1 MTAPAESPTRTI
13 AQMLNGQVLSQAL
26 HVAAKLQIADQLAT
40 APQTAAE
47 LAGKSGTHA
56 PSLYRLL
63 RMLASLGIFREG
75 DGGKF
80 HLTPLAEC
88 LRKDVPE
95 SQWALAM
102 MVGDEQF
109 LAWSNLLYSVQTGG
123 CAFEKT
129 HGKPLF
135 QFLGEHPEKA
145 RVFDAA
151 MTSVHGRESAAMLDA
166 YDLSGLQTF
175 IDVGGGNGK
184 TLISVLS
191 RYPEMHGV
199 LFDLPHV
206 VAAAAPNF
214 QAAGV
219 DSRVKT
225 IGGSFFE
232 QIPAGGDAY
241 LLRHIIHDWYDEQS
255 TQILSTVRRAMQPG
269 ARLLIVESVILPG
282 NEPSVGKMLDLV
294 MMVLPGGME
303 RTEEQY
309 RTLLAGA
316 GLQLTK
322 IVPTSADVSV
332 IEAKLSP

>member
-1 MTAPAESPTRTI
+1 MTAPAESPARMI

-26 HVAAKLQIADQLAT
+26 HVAAKLGLADHVAA

-47 LAGKSGTHA
+47 LAGKTGTHA

-63 RMLASLGIFREG
+63 RTLASLGVFREEA
-75 DGGKF
+75 GGKF

-109 LAWSNLLYSVQTGG
+109 VAWSNLLHSVQTGD

-129 HGKPLF
+129 HGRPLF

-166 YDLSGLQTF
+166 YDLSGVKTF
-175 IDVGGGNGK
+175 VDVGGGNGK

-191 RYPEMHGV
+191 RYPEMQGM

-206 VAAAAPNF
+206 VEAAAPNF
-214 QAAGV
+214 RAAGV

-225 IGGSFFE
+225 VGGSFFE
-232 QIPAGGDAY
+232 EIPTGGDVY

-269 ARLLIVESVILPG
+269 SRLLIVESLILPG
-282 NEPSVGKMLDLV
+282 NEPSVGKLLDLV

-303 RTEEQY
+303 RTVEQY

-316 GLQLTK
+316 GLKLTK
-322 IVPTSADVSV
+322 IVPTAADVSV
-332 IEAKLSP
+332 IEARVA